1 MVASGR
7 SHDVAGVRIYVQRAG
22 HGEPV
27 LLIHGWLFSH
37 RCWRSVLPAISAQ
50 FSVYAPDLPGHGESE
65 RPASYPYS
73 LDALAGTLAG
83 LLDSL
88 ELPRVSLIGHSLG
101 GSLALLLAAR
111 RHERV
116 RRLVLV
122 SPQIYPAPLPVPLR
136 LALLPVLGERFFK
149 TLCSRRALRELL
161 RQHIYLDPALPTD
174 EQLHIVWERL
184 NRPGGRQAAH
194 RILQSLTDHGDALV
208 RAVPQVSCPV
218 LLVRGDGDRLL
229 PEAHVERLCA
239 ELAEAELVRI
249 AGAAHAAHEERPDAF
264 AEAVLAFLR
273 AA

>member
-1 MVASGR
+1 MVSSGR
-7 SHDVAGVRIYVQRAG
+7 SHVVDGVRIYVQSAG
-22 HGEPV
+22 HGEPL

-37 RCWRSVLPAISAQ
+37 RSWRAVLPPLSAQ
-50 FSVYAPDLPGHGESE
+50 FSVYAPDLPGHGESD

-111 RHERV
+111 HRQRV
-116 RRLVLV
+116 GRLVLV
-122 SPQIYPAPLPVPLR
+122 SPLIQPAPLPVPLR

-149 TLCSRRALRELL
+149 RLCSRRALREFL

-184 NRPGGRQAAH
+184 SRPGGSQAAY
-194 RILQSLTDHGDALV
+194 RILQSLTEHGDALV
-208 RAVPQVSCPV
+208 RAMPEVSCPV
-218 LLVRGDGDRLL
+218 LMVRGDRDRLL
-229 PEAHVERLCA
+229 PEAHVDRLRA
-239 ELAEAELVRI
+239 GIAAAELVRI

-264 AEAVLAFLR
+264 VEAVLAFLR